1 MKSSFKKKYNKDF
14 MVLSIVSIILLI
26 IMIVITVV
34 VRNDFYNE
42 SRKNRYLD
50 YGLKPDS
57 ANSAVHFDITRET
70 YHLKDDYYLVRDDV
84 NIFVVKLSDS
94 ENKRIKM
101 NNFKENKTYR
111 IYGYTKD
118 VTDSLVDKTI
128 TEVNGLFKENIL
140 TKANYFDYMGFYFV
154 DQSSVYKIQLV
165 LSVVLGLLI
174 ISTSTFTILFFQT
187 RK

>member
-1 MKSSFKKKYNKDF
+1 M
-14 MVLSIVSIILLI
+14 
-26 IMIVITVV
+26 
-34 VRNDFYNE
+34 
-42 SRKNRYLD
+42 
-50 YGLKPDS
+50 
-57 ANSAVHFDITRET
+57 
-70 YHLKDDYYLVRDDV
+70 VRDDV

-187 RK
+187 

>member
-14 MVLSIVSIILLI
+14 LVLSIVSIILLI
-26 IMIVITVV
+26 IMSVIIVV
-34 VRNDFYNE
+34 VRNDFYKE
-42 SRKNRYLD
+42 SRENRYLD
-50 YGLKPDS
+50 YGLKADS
-57 ANSAVHFDITRET
+57 SNTAVNFDITRET

-84 NIFVVKLSDS
+84 NIFVVKLSAS

-101 NNFKENKTYR
+101 NNFKENKTYT

-118 VTDSLVDKTI
+118 VTDSLVEKTI
-128 TEVNGLFKENIL
+128 TEINGLFKEDIL

-154 DQSSVYKIQLV
+154 DQSAVYKIQLI
-165 LSVVLGLLI
+165 LSVVLCLLV
-174 ISTSTFTILFFQT
+174 ISSSTFTILYFQT